1 MCCRNLLAKMLAKS
15 LTVLVAALLMGPV
28 AIAQSVEGF
37 AEPVQL
43 INVASPESGTIQ
55 QVLVKQGQAVKKGDA
70 LIQMDQET
78 LLPSLD
84 LAKAKA
90 EARAK
95 LNAAKIELQVKQ
107 RRVENLNRLGK
118 ENSSS
123 EELIR
128 ATADVE
134 LASTQVLAAEEEI
147 RENVLEAKRIEA
159 QLARR
164 TIRSPINGV
173 VVRVHHHEGE
183 FITTAEPHVVTVAD
197 LSQLRI
203 VFHPLAGDAERLSS
217 ANLASVRL
225 QRNSEVVE
233 TKVDFVSP
241 VTSADSGTVRVE
253 LLLDNP
259 YGRFRSG
266 VRCWLLDA
274 VADKKAPP
282 QTADALPRKP
292 N

>member
-1 MCCRNLLAKMLAKS
+1 MAQS
-15 LTVLVAALLMGPV
+15 LTKFSLVLAAALLMGPV

-107 RRVENLNRLGK
+107 RRAENLSRLGK

-123 EELIR
+123 EEVIR

-134 LASTQVLAAEEEI
+134 LAATQVMAAEEEI
-147 RENVLEAKRIEA
+147 RQNVLEAKRIEA

-164 TIRSPINGV
+164 TIRSPISGV
-173 VVRVHHHEGE
+173 IVRVHHHEGE

-203 VFHPLAGDAERLSS
+203 VLHPLAGDAERLVS
-217 ANLASVRL
+217 ASHVSVRL
-225 QRNSEVVE
+225 QRANEVVK
-233 TKVDFVSP
+233 TKIDFVSP

-253 LLLDNP
+253 LLLENSD
-259 YGRFRSG
+259 GRYRSG
-266 VRCWLLDA
+266 ARCWLHD
-274 VADKKAPP
+274 VAADRETSP